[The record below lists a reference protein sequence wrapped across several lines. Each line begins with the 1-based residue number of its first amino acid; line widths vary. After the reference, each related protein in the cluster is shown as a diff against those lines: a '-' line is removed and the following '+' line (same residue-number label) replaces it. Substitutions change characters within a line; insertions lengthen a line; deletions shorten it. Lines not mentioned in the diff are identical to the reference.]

1 MLFGFISLIGK
12 LLIFLGVFGLIYS
25 WIRSGIDA
33 GASILKFLPNR
44 PRTVLMIGVLAFGV
58 IIASLNSILFYAQ
71 PGMSYLVQYPWGVQ
85 KATLQ
90 PGFHAR
96 WLGEV
101 IPFKKFVTIAFVD
114 QHTNRNAFS
123 GTAAMQEIRFND
135 SVTANVKMTARFELP
150 SNEAQFLPMAVAYR
164 SQENL
169 VYSTLIPT
177 MQEAMRNSGRMYAA
191 QEYISGKGGDFE
203 NAVLDQ
209 IRNGIFLLDIQEEK
223 TYIGKE
229 SISEADPRTIQQDQ
243 TLRVYVRKRMG
254 PDGQELRK
262 DAGDNPLKKFGIT
275 LIQANVQDVDPDP
288 GFKKK
293 LLEQREAAAQVAIER
308 QNARKEEERKKRIIA
323 QGEAEKAEK
332 RIELEKAQIER
343 VIAAETKAKEAKQ
356 EQIRRVTMAETL
368 KKESVVEKA
377 RKEIELATAKLEAQR
392 IEALAEAEAN
402 RRRKLMRADNALE
415 KRLDAFVEVSKAY
428 ADALKDKQLVPGV
441 VIGGGQEGGQ
451 PNATDLISLLTAKAA
466 QDLGVAVTE
475 KTRGKAQSAVLAQ
488 P

>member
-1 MLFGFISLIGK
+1 MLFGFVTFISKILIV
-12 LLIFLGVFGLIYS
+12 LSLFGLVYN
-25 WIRSGIDA
+25 WIRGGIDD
-33 GASILKFLPNR
+33 GTSVLRFLPGKFNA
-44 PRTVLMIGVLAFGV
+44 VLLWLVLVIGMFV
-58 IIASLNSILFYAQ
+58 ASLNSIFFYAE

-85 KATLQ
+85 RGVLQ
-90 PGFHAR
+90 PGFNTR
-96 WLGEV
+96 FFGEV
-101 IPFKKFVTIAFVD
+101 IPFKKFLTIAFVNKKTD
-114 QHTNRNAFS
+114 RTPFS
-123 GTAAMQEIRFND
+123 GIANMQEIRFHD
-135 SVTANVKMTARFELP
+135 SVTANVRMTARFELP
-150 SNEAQFLPMAVAYR
+150 SNPEQFLPMAVAYR

-209 IRNGIFLLDIQEEK
+209 IRNGIFLLDIKEEK
-223 TYIGKE
+223 AYQGRE
-229 SISEADPRTIQQDQ
+229 SITEAEARTIQQDQ
-243 TLRVYVRKRMG
+243 TMRVYVKKRLG

-262 DAGDNPLKKFGIT
+262 DAGENPLKKFGIT

-343 VIAAETKAKEAKQ
+343 VIAAETKAKEAMQ
-356 EQIRRVTMAETL
+356 EQVRRVTQAETL
-368 KKESVVEKA
+368 KKESMVEKE
-377 RKEIELATAKLEAQR
+377 RKEIELETAKLEADR
-392 IEALAEAEAN
+392 IETLAEAESN
-402 RRRKLMRADNALE
+402 KRRKLMEADNALE
-415 KRLDAFVEVSKAY
+415 KRLEAFVEISKAY
-428 ADALKDKQLVPGV
+428 AAALNNKQLVPGV
-441 VIGGGQEGGQ
+441 VINGGADGEQ

-466 QDLGVAVTE
+466 TDLGVAVSENKQRKVTAIAE
-475 KTRGKAQSAVLAQ
+475 
-488 P
+488 